1 MYSCVVGIISILALV
16 RLRLCL
22 YVAYIAQ
29 QKLSKKVEK
38 GIAKKTLSFRGNVLL
53 SRWAKARV
61 GFEGFSIF

>member
-38 GIAKKTLSFRGNVLL
+38 GIAKKTSSFRGNVLL